1 MSTGFGGQTRRL
13 AVVLALAALA
23 SSSPARAQFDPA
35 RVAPEHAAVAARF
48 SEPQL
53 TYATPAFRPGRRD
66 FPAHAEV
73 LDFVHDL
80 AGRVPA
86 RVRVE
91 VVGASQQGRPIVLIV
106 LAGPDGV
113 SAALPTVL
121 VLAQQHGNEPA
132 GGEAALAL
140 AEQLAGP
147 DAALLD
153 RVNVLVVPRT
163 NPDGAERFA
172 RTTVNGTDVNRDHL
186 LLHTPEA
193 RALAGVARR
202 YRPDVVLDL
211 HEFTVGDRWV
221 KKYGVVQKYDALIQA
236 ATVGNLQPAIATEAA
251 RRFVAAVGRALA
263 DEGLTSFA
271 YHTTS
276 QDPADKVVSMGGVQP
291 DTGRNVY
298 GLRQAISLLIETRGV
313 GIGRAHFARRVHT
326 HVRAALTV
334 IGQAASRGPRLVALT
349 RAADVAAAAQACLG
363 PLTIRAEATPT
374 LRAMTFL
381 DAATGADRPLVVPW
395 RSANTLR
402 VTGSRP
408 RPCGYVL
415 AAGETEAVT
424 RLRMLG
430 VRVQAV
436 AHDAPWIVE
445 RYEVVATTDGARQ
458 DARGPI
464 DDGVAVRLY
473 AVRTRRGREVV
484 PAGSWY
490 VDLAQPLQALVGAA
504 LEPDSQNSYAASG
517 LIDLITGGLRRVVTP
532 PPATALR

>member
-1 MSTGFGGQTRRL
+1 MSTGIGGQTCRL
-13 AVVLALAALA
+13 AVVLALVALA
-23 SSSPARAQFDPA
+23 ASSPARAQFDPA
-35 RVAPEHAAVAARF
+35 RVVPEPAAVAARF
-48 SEPQL
+48 TEPQEA
-53 TYATPAFRPGRRD
+53 YATPAFRPGRRD

-80 AGRVPA
+80 AGRAPA
-86 RVRVE
+86 RVRIE
-91 VVGASQQGRPIVLIV
+91 IVGGSQQGRPIALIV
-106 LAGPDGV
+106 LAGTDGV

-140 AEQLAGP
+140 AERLAGP

-153 RVNVLVVPRT
+153 RVNVLIVPRA

-172 RTTVNGTDVNRDHL
+172 RTTVSGTDVNRDHL
-186 LLHTPEA
+186 LLQTPEA
-193 RALAGVARR
+193 RALASVARR

-236 ATVGNLQPAIATEAA
+236 ATVGNLQPAIAAEAE
-251 RRFVAAVGRALA
+251 RRFVAPVRRALA
-263 DEGLTSFA
+263 EEGLSSFA

-349 RAADVAAAAQACLG
+349 RAADVVAAAQACLG
-363 PLTIRAEATPT
+363 PLTIRAEATSAT
-374 LRAMTFL
+374 RDMTFL
-381 DAATGADRPLVVPW
+381 DAVTGLDRPLVVPW

-402 VTGSRP
+402 VTGSRR

-415 AAGETEAVT
+415 AASETEAVS

-430 VRVQAV
+430 VRMQAV
-436 AHDAPWIVE
+436 AHEAPWIVE
-445 RYEVVATTDGARQ
+445 RYEVVSTTDGARQ

-464 DDGVAVRLY
+464 DDGAAVRVY
-473 AVRTRRGREVV
+473 GVRTRRRREVV

-490 VDLAQPLQALVGAA
+490 VDLAQPLQALVAAA
-504 LEPDSQNSYAASG
+504 LEPDSQNSYAASA
-517 LIDLITGGLRRVVTP
+517 LIDLSAGGLLRAVAPP
-532 PPATALR
+532 PPAALR